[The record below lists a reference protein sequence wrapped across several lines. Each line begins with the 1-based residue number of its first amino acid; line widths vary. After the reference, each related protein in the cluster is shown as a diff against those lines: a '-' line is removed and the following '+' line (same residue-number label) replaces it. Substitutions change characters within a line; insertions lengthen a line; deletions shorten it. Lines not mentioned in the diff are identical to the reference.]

1 MEKATYAQLKDA
13 YTKANGHM
21 AFILA
26 MTALLQ
32 LGSNKLENMCLKDI
46 ADTFQGNL
54 FNQDIKMQAAEIAL
68 LASHA
73 DTDVLLAFIQREV
86 PLFEDKRGDRIP
98 TLHDDGDEE
107 DICPVCGSEFEPN
120 GDMDSDGNGG
130 LTMTWH
136 CPHCGASGSSDYDG
150 RFLNHRD
157 VIDEDGTPIDGR
169 LN

>member
-1 MEKATYAQLKDA
+1 
-13 YTKANGHM
+13 
-21 AFILA
+21 
-26 MTALLQ
+26 
-32 LGSNKLENMCLKDI
+32 
-46 ADTFQGNL
+46 
-54 FNQDIKMQAAEIAL
+54 MQAAEIAL
-68 LASHA
+68 LASHT

-98 TLHDDGDEE
+98 PLHDDGDEE

-130 LTMTWH
+130 LAMTWH

-150 RFLNHRD
+150 CFLNHRD
-157 VIDEDGTPIDGR
+157 VIDKDGDPIDGR

>member
-1 MEKATYAQLKDA
+1 MEKAMYAQLKDA
-13 YTKANGHM
+13 YAKGNGHM

-54 FNQDIKMQAAEIAL
+54 FSQDIKMLAAEVAL

-73 DTDVLLAFIQREV
+73 DTDV
-86 PLFEDKRGDRIP
+86 
-98 TLHDDGDEE
+98 E
-107 DICPVCGSEFEPN
+107 DICPVCGAELEPN

-130 LTMTWH
+130 LTMTWY

-157 VIDEDGTPIDGR
+157 VVDKDGTPIDGR